1 MNVLVLQLFVSLA
14 LVGFSVGLLV
24 ISLRQKDHEHAD
36 RLALS
41 PLEEDAPA
49 LPSREPAETP
59 FGVSK
64 GRAMTQEP

>member
-1 MNVLVLQLFVSLA
+1 MSVIILQLFVSLA

-41 PLEEDAPA
+41 PLEDDAP
-49 LPSREPAETP
+49 SRSPEE
-59 FGVSK
+59 K
-64 GRAMTQEP
+64 